1 MIDLKECSPQRGGA
15 HDETPGNPPHNVNIS
30 LDKDITMPNYTLNI
44 AFDQAGLQ
52 ALSQA
57 GQSVTI
63 AKQSAGGLQTA
74 WITFQPQLTNIVTW
88 TEQYSVYASTTNAQ
102 AGAQIITS
110 SQATAIAG
118 SSYNLNTAGYFDPGV
133 SGAVGPNNVAMV
145 TGGLV
150 QGATVNG
157 SALSAPICAVGIL
170 FNQQAIFTPIE
181 TIQIYTSSYSN
192 NGIVISQVAGNALT
206 VTYTTN
212 STASVAYNDQN
223 NQFIMS

>member
-1 MIDLKECSPQRGGA
+1 
-15 HDETPGNPPHNVNIS
+15 
-30 LDKDITMPNYTLNI
+30 MPNYTLNI

-74 WITFQPQLTNIVTW
+74 WITFQPQLNNIVTW

-110 SQATAIAG
+110 SQATAIGG

-133 SGAVGPNNVAMV
+133 PNVVASTQYEINNGDPNLKINNVAMV

-157 SALSAPICAVGIL
+157 AALSAPICAVGIL